1 LSRVFRSAAL
11 VVALG
16 VAPLLL
22 AGDMLYVVEDG
33 AIVFT
38 NTPRSDARPVPGFE
52 RQIGSSSAALPV
64 TIYDAYIDRLAREE
78 GLAPELIKAV
88 ALVESGLNPHA
99 VSPKGAEGLMQLM
112 PATAAQYGVSDSFDP
127 LENLRAGARHLRS
140 LLDEFGGDQTL
151 ALAAYNAGSGA
162 VRRYRGVPAYEETR
176 NYVNKVQER
185 LGQSRRPHPVD
196 PLESEVTLTRTKD
209 GTVLLAN

>member
-1 LSRVFRSAAL
+1 MSLALRSATLLGAL
-11 VVALG
+11 VVTSLA
-16 VAPLLL
+16 L
-22 AGDMLYVVEDG
+22 AGELLYVVEDG

-52 RQIGSSSAALPV
+52 RRAGSSSVALPV

-88 ALVESGLNPHA
+88 ALVESALDPHA

-112 PATAAQYGVSDSFDP
+112 PETAAQYGVSDSFDP

-140 LLDEFGGDQTL
+140 LLDEFGGDETL

-162 VRRYRGVPAYEETR
+162 VRRHRGVPAYEETR

-185 LGQSRRPHPVD
+185 LGRGRRPIPVD
-196 PLESEVTLTRTKD
+196 RPESDVKLIRAKD
-209 GTVLLAN
+209 GTVLLEN

>member
-1 LSRVFRSAAL
+1 V
-11 VVALG
+11 G
-16 VAPLLL
+16 VAPLAVADDL
-22 AGDMLYVVEDG
+22 LYVVEDG

-38 NTPRSDARPVPGFE
+38 NTPRGDARPVPGFE
-52 RQIGSSSAALPV
+52 RQIGASAAALPA

-88 ALVESGLNPHA
+88 ALVESGLDPHA

-176 NYVNKVQER
+176 TYVNKVQER
-185 LGQSRRPHPVD
+185 LGRGRRPTPVD
-196 PLESEVTLTRTKD
+196 PVESEVKLTRTED